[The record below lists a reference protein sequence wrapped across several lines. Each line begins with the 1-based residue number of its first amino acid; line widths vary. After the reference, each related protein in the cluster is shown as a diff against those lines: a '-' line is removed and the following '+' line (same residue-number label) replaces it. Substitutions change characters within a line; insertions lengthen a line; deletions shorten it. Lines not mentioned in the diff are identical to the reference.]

1 VTQSPPT
8 IHLAIKLLD
17 RTFSI
22 CKDNEINLK
31 SYDLIANGCLLLASK
46 FEELDMKIPMMV
58 DLLMANKFKFSYE
71 ELRGIESELLMIL
84 DFEFMALTP
93 YHILS

>member
-1 VTQSPPT
+1 MTQSPPT

-22 CKDNEINLK
+22 CKDNEISLK